1 VRYLVAFALG
11 AAPAVALACPA
22 CTRGTAPGAWLLV
35 AGLIALP
42 YAVVLGV
49 AGAVRRAERRGG
61 R

>member
-1 VRYLVAFALG
+1 MRHVVAFAFG

-35 AGLIALP
+35 AGLIAIP